1 MKQQKRHNKAEKGQS
16 KNLPWWIIIP
26 AMGFCLW
33 ALEIGNDTLASFSRW
48 YIPFAI
54 IGLAIGV
61 VRLIRDKDIVW
72 NLKEY
77 LGGIFYAFIHS
88 VMAMLVATT
97 IFSIIFLLN
106 FYLPTNHPDYE
117 ETVTVINK
125 VRHGGRSHY
134 HRYTIIFHFKSE
146 NFKDKSI
153 GVGKNTYDQANPDDT
168 YIFTLQNGFFNIPV
182 IRDKAKQEKGY
193 RQ

>member
-1 MKQQKRHNKAEKGQS
+1 MKQQKRHSKAEKGQS
-16 KNLPWWIIIP
+16 KNLPWWIILP
-26 AMGFCLW
+26 ALSFCLL
-33 ALEIGNDTLASFSRW
+33 ALEIGNNTLVSYNRW

-72 NLKEY
+72 NWKEY

-88 VMAMLVATT
+88 VMAILIATA

-125 VRHGGRSHY
+125 VRYGGKRINY

-153 GVGKNTYDQANPDDT
+153 GVGKTTYNQANPGDT

-182 IRDKAKQEKGY
+182 IKDKAKQ
-193 RQ
+193 